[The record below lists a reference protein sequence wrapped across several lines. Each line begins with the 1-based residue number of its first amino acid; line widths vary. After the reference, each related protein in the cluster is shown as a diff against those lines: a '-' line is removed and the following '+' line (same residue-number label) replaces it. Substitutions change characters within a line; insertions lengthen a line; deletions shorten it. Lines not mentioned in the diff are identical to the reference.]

1 MKKFGTRDDY
11 RGSGLYFL
19 EIDEEAKKAANKA
32 MESVNR
38 EVINNSMKA
47 RQEASKIVINR

>member
-1 MKKFGTRDDY
+1 MKKFCTKDEYG
-11 RGSGLYFL
+11 GSGLYFL